1 MKNFSVRIFFCALP
15 LMFSALLAE
24 GCSPSPNY
32 PESSTSHTFKI
43 IDENTNLMWSIN
55 NIYVPQDDFNPMM
68 SASSGLVCFLG
79 DIVYPPNK
87 ELSCLSSETGGV
99 LWQKSLGV
107 PTGILMDTSGIY
119 VAYGG
124 MAGLDKLDYFGN
136 SDWSLSMMESSVKY
150 LHFNDAQLQL
160 LLLPE
165 RFLVVEKDSGKTI
178 EDIKGEG
185 IIYSDETERFLINYG
200 LESRSLG
207 LEEINWQS
215 NISSNNIRLSPLFTE
230 DQILLRTGRVKGTL
244 LALGR
249 NNGQVSWQTENTV
262 ISNIA
267 FWTSKNI
274 IFVLTED
281 GQLLRINSRNGAQS
295 ALLNLSP
302 SPLILNGDSVVGGYE
317 LDFDESSNTLF
328 VLLGDSRQLFAFHVK

>member
-1 MKNFSVRIFFCALP
+1 MKNFSVRIFFCALL

-43 IDENTNLMWSIN
+43 IDENINLMWSIN

-124 MAGLDKLDYFGN
+124 IAGLDKLDYFGN

-150 LHFNDAQLQL
+150 LHFNDDQVQL